1 MNREQKKQAVI
12 NLTEQVNNATNL
24 YLTDSSALSVE
35 TINKFRS
42 KCYDNDI
49 KFQVVKN
56 TLLRKA
62 FEASDIDYTPLYD
75 VLVGSTSLMFSETA
89 NLPAK
94 VLKEFREENDKPLLK
109 AAQNKI
115 VYVAFKEVM
124 RILRKMKYDVN

>member
-56 TLLRKA
+56 TLLEKLSKQVILTIHH
-62 FEASDIDYTPLYD
+62 FMTY
-75 VLVGSTSLMFSETA
+75 
-89 NLPAK
+89 
-94 VLKEFREENDKPLLK
+94 LLD
-109 AAQNKI
+109 
-115 VYVAFKEVM
+115 
-124 RILRKMKYDVN
+124 LLH